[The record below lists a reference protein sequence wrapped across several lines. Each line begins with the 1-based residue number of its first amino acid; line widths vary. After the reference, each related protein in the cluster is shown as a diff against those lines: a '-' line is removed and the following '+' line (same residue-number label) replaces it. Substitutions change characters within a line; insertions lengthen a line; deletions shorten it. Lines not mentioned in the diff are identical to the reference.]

1 MAGWFPID
9 PNKLKQLAASTLI
22 NAQKQIGSIDF
33 ICCLFRK
40 NFLFIYLDKVLDIK
54 DGAPGTEHQPIGK
67 FHLIQIKNNQLIFFV
82 LWNYLASNI
91 PIGDEFFSTFLG
103 NQRPP
108 SPPPPP
114 PQIEKEEIKIE
125 KEEIKIENETPLSN
139 WNSWGDNNNA
149 SQLVR

>member
-1 MAGWFPID
+1 
-9 PNKLKQLAASTLI
+9 
-22 NAQKQIGSIDF
+22 
-33 ICCLFRK
+33 
-40 NFLFIYLDKVLDIK
+40 
-54 DGAPGTEHQPIGK
+54 
-67 FHLIQIKNNQLIFFV
+67 LIQIKNNQLIFFV